1 MEKVKETGGRWRTYR
16 VSNAGSTATHPSADM
31 GRALGAH
38 RGGLGPGWL
47 ANRVAGKPKTRA
59 RRRRRGRV
67 GGKGVNTYTF
77 LQADRKGQDDRIGIG
92 MGPQI
97 RALDRNPP
105 PRAQPGDT
113 TTQRVRLCGP
123 AYPKGV
129 GVIQGGVDWKSE
141 NPPKTL
147 PKLSEILPPS
157 LKTLPKLSENHAASN
172 PKTI

>member
-1 MEKVKETGGRWRTYR
+1 MGGVGWGVK
-16 VSNAGSTATHPSADM
+16 
-31 GRALGAH
+31 
-38 RGGLGPGWL
+38 
-47 ANRVAGKPKTRA
+47 
-59 RRRRRGRV
+59 
-67 GGKGVNTYTF
+67 TYTF
-77 LQADRKGQDDRIGIG
+77 LQADGKGRGGAISVR
-92 MGPQI
+92 MGPRIQGLG
-97 RALDRNPP
+97 RDPP
-105 PRAQPGDT
+105 PRAKPGDT